1 MDPIRSQ
8 VSPDRFFAGL
18 TEYVFETRLG
28 FADPPLVDYVS
39 GLLGRFIHFDAIYR
53 LRDPVGRRLEEV
65 TEMMLEAAARVG
77 EARREAHRHIG
88 DFTLFWTGLYPD
100 ILETRQNKSRFD
112 RFVDYREQG
121 KIAYSIAAEIPAP
134 DDNSVAGP
142 VLERLSDEFEIC
154 VEGLHE
160 LRKELSG
167 PQQS

>member
-8 VSPDRFFAGL
+8 ISPDRFFAGL

-28 FADPPLVDYVS
+28 LADPPLVDYVS
-39 GLLGRFIHFDAIYR
+39 GLLGRFIHYDSIYR

-65 TEMMLEAAARVG
+65 AEMMLEAAARVG
-77 EARREAHRHIG
+77 KARREAHRHIG

-100 ILETRQNKSRFD
+100 ILETRQNRSRFD

-121 KIAYSIAAEIPAP
+121 KLAYSIAAEIPTV
-134 DDNSVAGP
+134 DDKAVAGP
-142 VLERLSDEFEIC
+142 VLERLRDEFEIC

-160 LRKELSG
+160 LRKELGG
-167 PQQS
+167 PATS